1 MLKRTP
7 LYGEHKK
14 LGARLVEFG
23 GWEMPVQY
31 SGVMKE
37 HRVVRK
43 TCGLF
48 DISHMGQV
56 LITGPKALEQVNYLT
71 TNDVSKIPDG
81 KCQYT
86 AALYP
91 DGGVVDDL
99 IVYRMNAEKF
109 LIVVNASN
117 DEKDF
122 NWFVQNNR
130 FDAQISH
137 VSDAYGMLALQGPK
151 ACDVLASLG
160 GALMTTTL
168 NPFSFVEEKLMG
180 IPCIISHTGYTGE
193 DGFEFLVPSDK
204 TVFLWNKIIEV
215 GRPFGLF
222 PIGLGARDT
231 LRLEAALSLYGHEID
246 QNINPLEARLSWIVK
261 LDKPD
266 FIGKS
271 SLQKIAQ
278 EGIKRHL
285 VGLSMI
291 DAGIP
296 RAGYE
301 VYEGEQKLG
310 FITSGTFSPSL
321 GKAIALALVEGT
333 KKPGD
338 ELLVGIRKQKV
349 RAQIINLPFYVRRKE
364 KYGNSTRS

>member
-1 MLKRTP
+1 MLKQTP
-7 LYGEHKK
+7 LYEVHKK
-14 LGARLVEFG
+14 LGGRIVEFG

-31 SGVMKE
+31 SGIMEE
-37 HRVVRK
+37 HRAVRK
-43 TCGLF
+43 ACGLF

-71 TNDVSKIPDG
+71 TNDVSQIPDG

-99 IVYRMNAEKF
+99 IVYRINAENF

-130 FDAQISH
+130 FDAKILH
-137 VSDAYGMLALQGPK
+137 VSHAYGMLALQGPK
-151 ACDVLASLG
+151 AKDVLANLG

-168 NPFSFVEEKLMG
+168 NPFSSVEEKLMG
-180 IPCIISHTGYTGE
+180 ISCIISRTGYTGE
-193 DGFEFLVPSDK
+193 DGFEFLLSSDK
-204 TVFLWNKIIEV
+204 VVDLWNKIIEA
-215 GRPFGLF
+215 GRPFGLL

-246 QNINPLEARLSWIVK
+246 QKINPLEARLAWIVK

-271 SLQKIAQ
+271 SLQKIEK
-278 EGIKRHL
+278 EGITRHL

-301 VYEGEQKLG
+301 VYEGEKKLG
-310 FITSGTFSPSL
+310 WITSGTFSPSL
-321 GKAIALALVEGT
+321 GKAIALALIEGT
-333 KKPGD
+333 KKSGD
-338 ELLVGIRKQKV
+338 ELLVGIRKQKA
-349 RAQIINLPFYVRRKE
+349 RAQIVNLPFYRK
-364 KYGNSTRS
+364 KKGKI